1 MLPWQRILTPWNA
14 TTEKVAMLRWAWGV
28 VCLFAFTTAIYA
40 QGGDN
45 REATT
50 LILCFPK
57 KFLKTEADPISATLI
72 RYGVSKDGYEGL
84 QVIHRTISGKEYDR
98 GEQYKDTEI
107 TTMYNLENTL
117 NMQIIWKGVLKTD
130 PLFLMSGHVD
140 FRNEYST
147 VTYTEHTMRDK
158 AVTATVEYDCKVL

>member
-1 MLPWQRILTPWNA
+1 MSA
-14 TTEKVAMLRWAWGV
+14 GVVAMMRWAWAAV
-28 VCLFAFTTAIYA
+28 WLFAFTTAIYP

-98 GEQYKDTEI
+98 GEQYKD
-107 TTMYNLENTL
+107 LRSL
-117 NMQIIWKGVLKTD
+117 
-130 PLFLMSGHVD
+130 P
-140 FRNEYST
+140 
-147 VTYTEHTMRDK
+147 YTI
-158 AVTATVEYDCKVL
+158 